1 MTDLVSHG
9 QDLLKEWYLY
19 RSARPKAHVVDIQR
33 DKDDLQQWASFL
45 QTTLLWEDDSTRITE
60 ACYQFES
67 RLKIFKEKIVV
78 ELLTGGSA

>member
-1 MTDLVSHG
+1 MTDFVGHG

-33 DKDDLQQWASFL
+33 DKDDLQQWASLL
-45 QTTLLWEDDSTRITE
+45 QTTLLWEDDPARIAE
-60 ACYQFES
+60 ACHQFES
-67 RLKIFKEKIVV
+67 RLRSFKEKIVV